1 MGKTTWRLIPARAGN
16 TCRIFSPLNSKGAHP
31 RSRGEHS
38 SGMGLGGV
46 WVGSSPL
53 ARGTHSSDQ
62 KRRQRPG
69 LIPARAGNTATPKNT
84 VSGSRAHPRSRGEHR
99 AEWHLVICLVG
110 SSPLARGTL
119 GLEVCHSLEVG
130 LIPARAGNTWGLD
143 GDGKKAGAHPRSRGE
158 HARRARSVAACAG
171 SSPLARGTPGG
182 REGLGG
188 VVGLI
193 PARAGNT
200 WGLDGD
206 GKKAGAHPRSRG
218 EHARR
223 ARSVAACAGSSPLAR
238 GTPGGREGLGGVV
251 GLIPA
256 RAGNTNREDV
266 VVVVHG
272 AHPRSRGEHKLP
284 RLVLSPLVGSSPLA
298 RGTLYSFQGVL
309 NCGGLIPARAG
320 NTAVRTCRV
329 WLSRAHPR
337 SRGEHP
343 VD

>member
-1 MGKTTWRLIPARAGN
+1 M
-16 TCRIFSPLNSKGAHP
+16 
-31 RSRGEHS
+31 
-38 SGMGLGGV
+38 
-46 WVGSSPL
+46 GSSPL

-119 GLEVCHSLEVG
+119 GLEVCHSLE
-130 LIPARAGNTWGLD
+130 
-143 GDGKKAGAHPRSRGE
+143 
-158 HARRARSVAACAG
+158 
-171 SSPLARGTPGG
+171 
-182 REGLGG
+182 
-188 VVGLI
+188 VGLI